1 MLDLPPVHS
10 PGVSA
15 DAMRWGDGFEIET
28 LINVRMAHAGVSIT
42 EVGSTERAR
51 LHGVS
56 NLRALPDGLRVL
68 RTVLAERRQPV
79 RMDRIAITSQV
90 PVNIPI
96 TNRLPVSADL
106 VEEPR

>member
-1 MLDLPPVHS
+1 MQ
-10 PGVSA
+10 
-15 DAMRWGDGFEIET
+15 WGDGFEIET

-56 NLRALPDGLRVL
+56 NLRAFPDGLRVL
-68 RTVLAERRQPV
+68 RTVLAERRQSVP
-79 RMDRIAITSQV
+79 MDRIAITNQV

-96 TNRLPVSADL
+96 STQRPANADL